1 MEDSRSTKVAGWLAG
16 ATGRTRLT
24 ATGSGEQAAPQVSN
38 EALPRPH
45 PVLLVED
52 DPSTLMGL
60 VELLTNQGYPVL
72 AARNGAEAVD
82 LLSEGFRPAV
92 ILLDL
97 TLPKVSGW
105 EFLNYLRRD
114 GELRDIPVI
123 VVTALSQQEAHV
135 IGADL
140 VLQKPVNLS
149 ELLAEVKRLI

>member
-16 ATGRTRLT
+16 AIRRTRLT
-24 ATGSGEQAAPQVSN
+24 PDGQAALQASRTVKPQ
-38 EALPRPH
+38 P

-60 VELLTNQGYPVL
+60 VELLTSQGYPVL
-72 AARNGAEAVD
+72 SAQNGAEAVD
-82 LLSEGFRPAV
+82 LLSEGLRPSV

-97 TLPKVSGW
+97 TMPRVSGW

-114 GELRDIPVI
+114 GELREIPVI

>member
-1 MEDSRSTKVAGWLAG
+1 MEDSRSTKVAGWLTG
-16 ATGRTRLT
+16 AIRRTRLT
-24 ATGSGEQAAPQVSN
+24 GTGPDAQTALQVSRTVK
-38 EALPRPH
+38 PQ

-60 VELLTNQGYPVL
+60 VELLSSQGYPVL
-72 AARNGAEAVD
+72 SAQNGAEAVD
-82 LLSEGFRPAV
+82 LLSEGLRPGV

-114 GELRDIPVI
+114 GELREIPVI

>member
-16 ATGRTRLT
+16 AIRRTRLT
-24 ATGSGEQAAPQVSN
+24 GTEPDARAALQVPTIVKPQ
-38 EALPRPH
+38 

-60 VELLTNQGYPVL
+60 VELLTSQGYPVRS
-72 AARNGAEAVD
+72 AQNGAEAVD
-82 LLSEGFRPAV
+82 LLSEGLRPAV

-114 GELRDIPVI
+114 GELREIPVI

-149 ELLAEVKRLI
+149 ELLAAVKRLI

>member
-16 ATGRTRLT
+16 AIRRNRPTPT
-24 ATGSGEQAAPQVSN
+24 APDGQAALQASRTVKPQ
-38 EALPRPH
+38 P

-60 VELLTNQGYPVL
+60 VELLTSQGYPVL
-72 AARNGAEAVD
+72 SAQNGAEAVD
-82 LLSEGFRPAV
+82 LLSEGLRPSV

-97 TLPKVSGW
+97 TMPRVSGW

-114 GELRDIPVI
+114 GELREIPVI

>member
-1 MEDSRSTKVAGWLAG
+1 MS
-16 ATGRTRLT
+16 
-24 ATGSGEQAAPQVSN
+24 APQREILIV
-38 EALPRPH
+38 
-45 PVLLVED
+45 D
-52 DPSTLMGL
+52 DDIDIREMLSDA
-60 VELLTNQGYPVL
+60 L
-72 AARNGAEAVD
+72 AAEGYAVSTAENGKDALD
-82 LLSEGFRPAV
+82 CLRGGDHPGV

-114 GELRDIPVI
+114 GELREIPVI